1 MQQQKRKKR
10 KKSVKYA
17 KVDDIWFKICIE
29 LSI

>member
-1 MQQQKRKKR
+1 MQKR

-29 LSI
+29 VSI